1 MYMVSL
7 TCVKKILVNL
17 YIITLNIG
25 VDMSQMQELL
35 KEKIL
40 LKNKLKSDIAK
51 LVSVYRQKIDIVNRE
66 IARLRCKGAG
76 KRINQFTRI

>member
-1 MYMVSL
+1 M
-7 TCVKKILVNL
+7 KKILVNL